1 MNNVISIESLTKTY
15 GTVDAVMNLNLQIS
29 QGEIFGFLG
38 PNGAGKT
45 TTIRMLTGFVRPT
58 TGSASILGMDSWH
71 NSVDIKTKI
80 GFLPDSPNLYSNMTG
95 TEFLGYMSDLQR
107 VNFPEIRQSL
117 CEKLEFSAVDL
128 NRSIKQYSHG
138 MRQKLAIIQS
148 LQHDPSIVIMDEPT
162 EALDPLMQQVLFDLI
177 LEYKSRERT
186 VFFSSHNLTDV
197 ERLCDRVAI
206 IRKGNLIA
214 VETVNELR
222 KHKMRHLDISLTS
235 DTNLQTFDLPGVVKR
250 FKDGNRMKF
259 VFKGDINPI
268 IEELSKLDLDDVILE
283 PPRLEDIFLDY
294 YRSNDSTDELTS

>member
-15 GTVDAVMNLNLQIS
+15 GTVNAVNNLNLQIS

-58 TGSASILGMDSWH
+58 TGNALILGMDSWH
-71 NSVDIKTKI
+71 DSVDIKTQI
-80 GFLPDSPNLYSNMTG
+80 GLLPDSPNLYSNMTG
-95 TEFLGYMSDLQR
+95 TEFLNYMSALQR
-107 VNFPEIRQSL
+107 VHFPEIRQSL
-117 CEKLEFSAVDL
+117 CERLEFSAVDL

-177 LEYKSRERT
+177 VECKSRERT

-197 ERLCDRVAI
+197 EKLCDRVGI
-206 IRKGNLIA
+206 IKKGDLIA
-214 VETVNELR
+214 VKTVNELK
-222 KHKMRHLDISLTS
+222 KHKLRHLDVSLKNDAS
-235 DTNLQTFDLPGVVKR
+235 QETFDIPGIVKR
-250 FKDGNRMKF
+250 FKDGNRMKL
-259 VFKGDINPI
+259 VFKGDINLLI
-268 IEELSKLDLDDVILE
+268 KELSKLDLDDMILE

-294 YRSNDSTDELTS
+294 YRPNDSNDELT

>member
-15 GTVDAVMNLNLQIS
+15 GTVNAVNNLNLQIS

-58 TGSASILGMDSWH
+58 TGNSLILGMNSWH
-71 NSVDIKTKI
+71 DSVDIKTQI
-80 GFLPDSPNLYSNMTG
+80 GLLPDSPNLYSNMTG
-95 TEFLGYMSDLQR
+95 TEFLNYMSALQR
-107 VNFPEIRQSL
+107 VHFPEIRQSL
-117 CEKLEFSAVDL
+117 CERLEFSAVDL

-148 LQHDPSIVIMDEPT
+148 LQHDPIIVIMDEPT

-177 LEYKSRERT
+177 VECKSRERT

-197 ERLCDRVAI
+197 EKLCDRVGI
-206 IRKGNLIA
+206 IKKGDLIA
-214 VETVNELR
+214 VKTVNELK
-222 KHKMRHLDISLTS
+222 KHKLRHLDVSLKNDAS
-235 DTNLQTFDLPGVVKR
+235 QETFDIPGIVKR
-250 FKDGNRMKF
+250 FKDGNRMKL
-259 VFKGDINPI
+259 VFKGDINLLI
-268 IEELSKLDLDDVILE
+268 KELSKLDLDDMILE

-294 YRSNDSTDELTS
+294 YRPNDSNDELT